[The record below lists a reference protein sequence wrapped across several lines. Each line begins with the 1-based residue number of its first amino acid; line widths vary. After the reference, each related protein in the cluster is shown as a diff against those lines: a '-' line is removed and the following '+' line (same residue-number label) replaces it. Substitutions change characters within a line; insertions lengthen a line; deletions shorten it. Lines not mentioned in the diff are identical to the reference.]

1 MATGKPPI
9 ALTRTVAPIRTQVA
23 DLLRNMITDG
33 TFAPGERLVERVLCD
48 MMGASR
54 STLREALRKLETEG
68 LVTVLPGQGPAV
80 AEVDEKGIRDL
91 YAVREALEQLAITL
105 FLRNVTDDA
114 LAALEE
120 AFEVLKTAHDTGDVS
135 LSMRKKQAFYHT
147 LFATAGNDVISDL
160 ADNLYARTTTVRLL
174 SYSHA
179 GRLGEGLRE
188 LELVMAAIRRRDE
201 PAARAAYST
210 HMTNAME
217 AAVRS
222 LKDKQ
227 SHA

>member
-1 MATGKPPI
+1 MTTGKPPI
-9 ALTRTVAPIRTQVA
+9 ELTRTVAPIRTQVA
-23 DLLRNMITDG
+23 DLLRKMIMDG

-68 LVTVLPGQGPAV
+68 LVTVKPGQGPAV

-105 FLRNVTDDA
+105 FLKNVTEDG
-114 LAALEE
+114 LADLER
-120 AFEVLKTAHDTGDVS
+120 AFEVLKAAHATGDVS
-135 LSMRKKQAFYHT
+135 LAMREKQAFYRA
-147 LFATAGNDVISDL
+147 LFAIAGNDVISDV
-160 ADNLYARTTTVRLL
+160 ADKLYARTTSVRLL

-188 LELVMAAIRRRDE
+188 LELVMTAIRRGDG
-201 PAARAAYST
+201 PAAMEAYAA
-210 HMTNAME
+210 HMAKAME
-217 AAVRS
+217 AAVQS
-222 LKDKQ
+222 LKTKQ
-227 SHA
+227 P